1 MIFFNR
7 MDYDWYQCLSALI
20 PARKAYGVTW
30 DSVRR
35 EMIFKL
41 QRLMLKCES
50 RQDCVSTMAN
60 ALMLNWLSEEGKSFV
75 RSRPPKEDIDWIRP
89 LQNGMHARGN
99 RPIDLHHMREH
110 RMIDVENPTWVTET
124 IIMGME
130 REDMLRPRTN
140 LLRIVMVGGI
150 LM

>member
-7 MDYDWYQCLSALI
+7 MDYDWYQCLSALV

-41 QRLMLKCES
+41 QRLMWKCES

-60 ALMLNWLSEEGKSFV
+60 ALILNWLSEEGKSFV
-75 RSRPPKEDIDWIRP
+75 RSRSPKEDKKSHYRMGCMQEGTG
-89 LQNGMHARGN
+89 LQ
-99 RPIDLHHMREH
+99 
-110 RMIDVENPTWVTET
+110 T
-124 IIMGME
+124 
-130 REDMLRPRTN
+130 
-140 LLRIVMVGGI
+140 
-150 LM
+150 